1 MTEKTGQQH
10 VVLCEG
16 FEDRDFWAGWL
27 RHLGCTD
34 PTDRGK
40 KIAQDAWGQ
49 QVKGKGRYLFRTPS
63 GSSVIIQPFDGRNKA
78 RKTARDYLQ
87 GEVNRPDRLVVNLD
101 SDAENGSGESGALEA
116 IRQIVR
122 DNGGEAA
129 SGSAGPFHL
138 DDVWIFPVIWE
149 CDDPQTPGVP
159 RKQTLER
166 LVTAAIQAAYP
177 DRGPV
182 VADYLAAEP
191 RFEVTPAKSYS
202 YSYYAKWY
210 GNHGVGDFFKA
221 IWLDEAVAH
230 QLRERLEKTGSW
242 ETVASLVED

>member
-1 MTEKTGQQH
+1 MTEKIDKQH
-10 VVLCEG
+10 IVLCEG

-34 PTDRGK
+34 PTDRGRK
-40 KIAQDAWGQ
+40 KVTDAWGRT
-49 QVKGKGRYLFRTPS
+49 VAGGKFLFRTPG
-63 GSSVIIQPFDGRNKA
+63 GSNVIVDHFRGRANA
-78 RKTARDYLQ
+78 RRAAKVYLQ
-87 GEVNRPDRLVVNLD
+87 GGANRPDRLVINLD
-101 SDAENGSGESGALEA
+101 SDAENGSGDGGALEA

-122 DNGGEAA
+122 HCDGAAA
-129 SGSAGPFHL
+129 SGSAGPFQL
-138 DDVWIFPVIWE
+138 DDVQVFPVIWE
-149 CDDPQTPGVP
+149 CADPETPGVP
-159 RKQTLER
+159 GKQTLER

-191 RFEVTPAKSYS
+191 RVEVTPAKSYS

-210 GNHGVGDFFKA
+210 GDHGVGDFFKA
-221 IWLDEAVAH
+221 IWLDEAVAR

-242 ETVASLVED
+242 EAVVSLVED